1 VLGRSRVSLFL
12 AVVVVVGVVVG
23 IAWGWTPLVI
33 YAVLALIALAVGYGV
48 KVSGRWWE
56 DASRGRF
63 ERRDR

>member
-12 AVVVVVGVVVG
+12 AVVVAVGVVLG
-23 IAWGWTPLVI
+23 IAWGWTALVI
-33 YAVLALIALAVGYGV
+33 YAVLALVALAVGYGV